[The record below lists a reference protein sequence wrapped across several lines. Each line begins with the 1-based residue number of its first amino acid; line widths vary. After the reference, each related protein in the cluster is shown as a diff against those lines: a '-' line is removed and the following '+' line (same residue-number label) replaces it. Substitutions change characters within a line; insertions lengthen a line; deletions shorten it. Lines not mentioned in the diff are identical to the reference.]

1 MQKKKENDHH
11 DDQKNP
17 KKKGK
22 AIIPGGTVGTGI
34 GQSSSDSGDPQL
46 DIDSAM
52 QMTAKL
58 LKFNKPA
65 LASKE
70 QEAIRKAVSQRADAL
85 TAALGHALEDTT
97 GSHTQETPKPP
108 KS

>member
-1 MQKKKENDHH
+1 MMPCKRQRTKENDHH
-11 DDQKNP
+11 DDKKNP

-22 AIIPGGTVGTGI
+22 AVISGGTVGTGR
-34 GQSSSDSGDPQL
+34 GQPSSDSGVPEV

-52 QMTAKL
+52 QMTAKQ

-70 QEAIRKAVSQRADAL
+70 QEAIRKPVS
-85 TAALGHALEDTT
+85 
-97 GSHTQETPKPP
+97 
-108 KS
+108 